1 MTARKQPNGAYAI
14 RKLIDEFIAENTDE
28 ANQPFVAAL
37 MPTLDPATVHGIKT
51 PPLRALAK
59 ELAKRDD
66 VDEFLADLP
75 HRHFEENQIHAFII
89 GQDRDYD
96 RVIERLEP
104 FLPYVDNWATCDQMN
119 PKVLAKRPEETLGHI
134 RTWMA
139 SPLTYTIRFGI
150 LMLMHN
156 RFLDERF
163 KPQFFEWVIGV
174 ESEEYYVNIMR
185 AWYFAEALAKQPEL
199 ATEVIESRRL
209 DTWTHN
215 KAIQKARESRR
226 VDTDLKEY
234 LATLRIKAKRS

>member
-1 MTARKQPNGAYAI
+1 MVAGKQRKTESAI
-14 RKLIDEFIAENTDE
+14 RHRIDEFIIENTDE
-28 ANQPFVAAL
+28 ANRSFVAAL
-37 MPTLDPATVHGIKT
+37 MPTIEASTVHGIKT

-66 VDEFLADLP
+66 LNDFLNDLP

-96 RVIERLEP
+96 RAIERLEA
-104 FLPYVDNWATCDQMN
+104 FLPYVDNWATCDQMS
-119 PKVLAKRPEETLGHI
+119 PKVLAKRPEETLEHI
-134 RTWMA
+134 RTWIA

-156 RFLDERF
+156 GYLEQHFD
-163 KPQFFEWVIGV
+163 PQFFEWVIEV

-199 ATEVIESRRL
+199 AVKVVEENRL
-209 DTWTHN
+209 DAWTHN
-215 KAIQKARESRR
+215 KTIQKARESRR
-226 VDTDLKEY
+226 VDADLKEY
-234 LATLRIKAKRS
+234 LATLRIKVKRG